1 MHDHLPVTRQLKKRD
16 QNMSKPILFSTL
28 SYCALRDK
36 MLACGDFERGVLI
49 RNVTGKGNLED
60 DVPFTDGERYLRL
73 GTDVDD
79 RECIVVGGTI
89 DDREMMDMFDI
100 GCALFDWGAL
110 RIKFVIPFLGY
121 STMER
126 AVKPGEAVKAKNRT
140 RILDRIPQAPMGNR
154 FYFLDLHA
162 PGEQYY
168 LENRQAY
175 HIYAKTIVTDAA
187 KALAKDEFVIAS
199 SALPVIDATASG
211 EGTVSTADGTVSVQ
225 GAGPN
230 GETFI
235 LASTDAGRMKWIESL
250 AKDLGVLPA
259 FAYKHRDGDKT
270 ESLGISGPVAG
281 KFVII
286 YDDMIRTGGSLINAA
301 LAYKAAGARHIA
313 VISTHGILPG
323 EALAKLQKSGLF
335 TKIVVTDSLPR
346 PEALLAE
353 FSDFLQVETVA
364 PLLVSNI
371 QKKVA

>member
-1 MHDHLPVTRQLKKRD
+1 
-16 QNMSKPILFSTL
+16 MSKPILFCTL
-28 SYCALRDK
+28 SYSALRDK
-36 MLACGDFERGVLI
+36 MLASGDFERGILI
-49 RNVTGKGNLED
+49 RNVTGKGNAED

-73 GTDVDD
+73 GSDVDD

-89 DDREMMDMFDI
+89 TDTEMMDMFDI

-162 PGEQYY
+162 PGEQHY

-175 HIYAKTIVTDAA
+175 HIYGKKIVVDAA
-187 KALAKDEFVIAS
+187 KALAKEELVIAS
-199 SALPVIDATASG
+199 SALPVIAPT
-211 EGTVSTADGTVSVQ
+211 TVAVAADGTVSVPGAAEGAVSVP

-281 KFVII
+281 KFVVI

-323 EALAKLQKSGLF
+323 EALDKLRKSGLF

-353 FSDFLQVETVA
+353 FAGFLQVETVA

-371 QKKVA
+371 QKGVA